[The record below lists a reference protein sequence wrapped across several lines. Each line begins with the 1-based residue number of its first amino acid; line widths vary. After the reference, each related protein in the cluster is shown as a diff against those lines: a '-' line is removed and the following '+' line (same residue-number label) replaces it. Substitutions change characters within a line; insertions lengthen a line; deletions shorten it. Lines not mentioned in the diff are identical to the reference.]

1 MPSPDLSSLPFF
13 AGTPREVLTTMQE
26 QARELA
32 CPRGHVIFRQGDAST
47 HTFLILEGSV
57 RLCAT
62 NPDGVEVVLDH
73 LSAGDCFGIVGIV
86 GPLPRQSTAVATTR
100 TRLLQMPTTTLQALM
115 QARPELFTHVL
126 RQLVHR
132 LAHAT
137 HEKVALASQR
147 VYGRLALK
155 LLTLSRAEG
164 EARRLPAHLSH
175 RELAALI
182 GSTRATV
189 TRAFQE
195 LRRQGIVEEDQ
206 DGVIIRREETLR
218 EMVDWFEPGA
228 SEGSVLP

>member
-1 MPSPDLSSLPFF
+1 MPELSALPFF
-13 AGTPREVLTTMQE
+13 AGVPSEALAGLRSET
-26 QARELA
+26 RELT
-32 CPRGHVIFRQGDAST
+32 CRRGQVIFRQGDAST

-57 RLCAT
+57 RLGAT

-100 TRLLQMPTTTLQALM
+100 ARLLQMPTKTLQALM
-115 QARPELFTHVL
+115 QGRPDLFAHVL

-137 HEKVALASQR
+137 QEKVVLASQR

-155 LLTLSRAEG
+155 LLTLSRSEG
-164 EARRLPAHLSH
+164 EGRRLPAHLSH

-195 LRRQGIVEEDQ
+195 LRRQGIVEEDEE
-206 DGVIIRREETLR
+206 GVIIRREEPLR
-218 EMVDWFEPGA
+218 EMVDWYEAGA